1 MTGDRVG
8 GTGKMLLWWILANAI
23 GGAVVGALEES
34 GFQFLATLI
43 LTGPILGVAQWFVLR
58 RYLRYGYWWILAS
71 TFGWLL
77 GIQVRIAAGR
87 ILDPIVEMLL
97 AVGEFGEVFWLNIVK
112 EPVTVGG
119 LGIAQWLILRHY
131 SNQAGWWIFAS
142 ILGGCV
148 KGAIS
153 SAVCAAI
160 CQTLTMKLNAG
171 IASAIAYSTG
181 WAGSGLVTGIMLV
194 WLFANCHK

>member
-1 MTGDRVG
+1 
-8 GTGKMLLWWILANAI
+8 MLLWWILANAV

-58 RYLRYGYWWILAS
+58 RYLRYAYWWILAS

-87 ILDPIVEMLL
+87 ILDPIVEILL
-97 AVGEFGEVFWLNIVK
+97 AVGGFGEVFWLNVVK
-112 EPVTVGG
+112 EPVTAVG

-131 SNQAGWWIFAS
+131 SNQAGWWIVANV
-142 ILGGCV
+142 LGGCV
-148 KGAIS
+148 NGAVS

-160 CQTLTMKLNAG
+160 CQTLAMKLNAG
-171 IASAIAYSTG
+171 VASAIAYGTG
-181 WAGSGLVTGIMLV
+181 WAGSALVTGIMLV
-194 WLFANCHK
+194 WLFSNRHK